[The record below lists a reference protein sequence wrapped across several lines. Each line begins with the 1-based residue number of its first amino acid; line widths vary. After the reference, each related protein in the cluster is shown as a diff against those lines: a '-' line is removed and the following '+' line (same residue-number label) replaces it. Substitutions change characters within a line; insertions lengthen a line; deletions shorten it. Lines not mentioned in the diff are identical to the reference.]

1 MNSNAI
7 LSSDVL
13 DIIFDNRNKNY
24 GAYNLRKFYPDRV
37 KTSLFIMLGMAVV
50 FSAFT
55 LLPDKKKGIVNP
67 WDNGGMIVKSYE
79 LPKEKEQP
87 KQKQQVVTKTSQQKL
102 LSSMRMVDEIDSAD
116 VLHDITDMQIG
127 STTFITTP
135 QDGIVGIQSG
145 LPTVSDVPASP
156 ALPEVGNTIPVDNPD
171 VPPAFPGGNKKL
183 IEFLQNNLHSPEE
196 IGETVQVQIKFV
208 VGYDGNLQTF
218 DVTKD
223 GGAAFNNEVIR
234 VLKKMPQWVPG
245 KKGGHNVPAYF
256 YLPVKFTPE
265 D

>member
-37 KTSLFIMLGMAVV
+37 KTSLLIMLGMVTV

-55 LLPDKKKGIVNP
+55 LLPDKKKDIVNP
-67 WDNGGMIVKSYE
+67 WDNGGIIVKSYE

-87 KQKQQVVTKTSQQKL
+87 KQQVVTKTPQQKL

-116 VLHDITDMQIG
+116 VLHDITDIQIG
-127 STTFITTP
+127 NSTFIAPP
-135 QDGIVGIQSG
+135 QDGVAGI
-145 LPTVSDVPASP
+145 LPGPPTFSDVPAPP
-156 ALPEVGNTIPVDNPD
+156 APPVVDNTTPVDNPD
-171 VPPAFPGGNKKL
+171 FPPAFPGGNKKL
-183 IEFLQNNLHSPEE
+183 LEFLQNNLHVPEE

-218 DVTKD
+218 DVIKD

-245 KKGGHNVPAYF
+245 KKGGHNVSAYF
-256 YLPVKFTPE
+256 YLPVKFAPE
-265 D
+265 E